1 MRERRERTLAEVS
14 ADWDGIL
21 LNSEKNASFLRF
33 FITGRLRE
41 YSLCSELK
49 QCYKEWYVFN
59 NEMEEKNSW
68 IHSNSNANVLVR
80 KQTP

>member
-1 MRERRERTLAEVS
+1 MRERRERERTLAEVS
-14 ADWDGIL
+14 VDWDGIL

-49 QCYKEWYVFN
+49 QC
-59 NEMEEKNSW
+59 
-68 IHSNSNANVLVR
+68 
-80 KQTP
+80 